1 MISEQVSK
9 LLVAQVGH
17 ELGAHQKYMG
27 ISLYFARQSLRGWA
41 KLFHEQATEEAGHAA
56 KIMAFLIDNE
66 VAFNLP
72 PIGPATTDY
81 ASATAAVE
89 TALASEQSVTAQ
101 FDAMATAAAAA
112 GDHRSAQFLLWFID
126 EQVEEEAKMRSL
138 LDLLASGINLFQA
151 EPLLGAME

>member
-1 MISEQVSK
+1 MISEQVSA

-17 ELGAHQKYMG
+17 ELGAHQKYIG

-41 KLFHEQATEEAGHAA
+41 RLFHQQATEEAGHAA

-66 VAFNLP
+66 IPFNLP
-72 PIGPATTDY
+72 SVGGASTTY
-81 ASATAAVE
+81 NSATEAVQG
-89 TALASEQSVTAQ
+89 ALASEQSVTAQ
-101 FDAMATAAAAA
+101 FSALATAAATA

-126 EQVEEEAKMRSL
+126 EQVEEESKMRGL

-151 EPLLGAME
+151 ESLLESME

>member
-1 MISEQVSK
+1 MIGEQVSG

-41 KLFHEQATEEAGHAA
+41 KVFHRQATEEAGHAA
-56 KIMAFLIDNE
+56 RIMAFLIDNE

-72 PIGPATTDY
+72 PVGGASTTYGTATE
-81 ASATAAVE
+81 AVQV
-89 TALASEQSVTAQ
+89 ALASEQSVTAQ
-101 FDAMATAAAAA
+101 FDAIAAAAAAA

-126 EQVEEEAKMRSL
+126 EQVEEESKMRGL

-151 EPLLGAME
+151 EQLLESME